1 MINKVILVG
10 NVGIDPE
17 VRAIESGVKVARVRL
32 ATTERIF
39 NRQTNE
45 STEHTEWHTVILWR
59 GLADVVDRFVRK
71 GSQLYIEGSLRTREW
86 MDKENQKRYT
96 TEIIASDMKL
106 LGKRSDNPAGG
117 QSAGRNG
124 HRAGGRGRITR
135 RNHGN
140 RTAGRDSAGRA
151 KAGINQNNPSDP
163 VIGGVASFHTL
174 SVGVTGFEP
183 ATLWSQTRYATGLR
197 YTPNAAASAGI
208 SIKKQTTLSSS
219 LPICRGDWIRTSDLQ
234 LPKLAR

>member
-10 NVGIDPE
+10 NVGMDPE
-17 VRAIESGVKVARVRL
+17 VRAIESGAKVARVRL

-45 STEHTEWHTVILWR
+45 STERTEWHTVILWR

-96 TEIIASDMKL
+96 TEIIASEMKL

-117 QSAGRNG
+117 QSAGQ
-124 HRAGGRGRITR
+124 GGYQPQEGYAAPAAPT
-135 RNHGN
+135 GGY
-140 RTAGRDSAGRA
+140 AQPAPQPVAPAAPVVPPAD
-151 KAGINQNNPSDP
+151 DP
-163 VIGGVASFHTL
+163 DD
-174 SVGVTGFEP
+174 
-183 ATLWSQTRYATGLR
+183 
-197 YTPNAAASAGI
+197 
-208 SIKKQTTLSSS
+208 
-219 LPICRGDWIRTSDLQ
+219 LPF
-234 LPKLAR
+234 